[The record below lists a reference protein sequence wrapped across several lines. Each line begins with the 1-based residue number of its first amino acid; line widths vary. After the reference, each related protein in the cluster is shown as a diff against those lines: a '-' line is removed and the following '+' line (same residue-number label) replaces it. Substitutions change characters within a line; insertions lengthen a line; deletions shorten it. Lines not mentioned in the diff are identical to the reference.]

1 MISIYIQMSHKLLLN
16 MRASWCSFSF
26 NWLLYS
32 WCRQKIARLS
42 TLENCHTYALINKKS
57 WMSLSLLQQLTTKV
71 AVLSTDSN
79 KLNSK
84 VFWRIFREI
93 FHCISNIMFIQLWHN
108 LYDLYYLNLSAA
120 SKAVEWRLYWC
131 SLWGTIIPMLN
142 KQPYLILS

>member
-71 AVLSTDSN
+71 AVLSTNSN
-79 KLNSK
+79 KLNSN
-84 VFWRIFREI
+84 VFGEFFVKSTFLIQDYAANWFHEILLTEIVKFSSFKLSSYKIFRE
-93 FHCISNIMFIQLWHN
+93 NIMQ
-108 LYDLYYLNLSAA
+108 
-120 SKAVEWRLYWC
+120 
-131 SLWGTIIPMLN
+131 
-142 KQPYLILS
+142 